1 MARMEA
7 EREDLMREASAL
19 RRRGEWRV
27 PGFSEPVTA
36 GFRDGGGCSVYLG
49 QDPCYHFDATGALR
63 RAYADAR
70 LYRTQGT
77 TLAELVRIR
86 SEHETVLQRRDL
98 TVDES
103 SQFLARMRH
112 ELSQLLAAL
121 DSGEAV
127 LQRQVP
133 DDGDLSQELAQWLAR
148 LLAAELTLA
157 PPIKARR

>member
-19 RRRGEWRV
+19 RRRGEWLV

-49 QDPCYHFDATGALR
+49 QDPCYHFDAGGALR
-63 RAYADAR
+63 RAYADAK

-77 TLAELVRIR
+77 TLAELDRIR
-86 SEHETVLQRRDL
+86 SEHGTVLQRRDL
-98 TVDES
+98 NTDEVNE
-103 SQFLARMRH
+103 FLQRLRNH
-112 ELSQLLAAL
+112 LSQLHAAL

-133 DDGDLSQELAQWLAR
+133 DDVHLSQELARWLAR